1 MKRRLTLTLLA
12 GASLLLAPPA
22 TSAFDPPAEESG
34 AADGARVLVEIGEE
48 QFTVSDFLLHLKQ
61 INPRM
66 DFARL
71 PASEQ
76 QHWLDEYVRQKLLAR
91 RARAAGLEG
100 QPEVRARVEFLTERV
115 LAQAYQ
121 EKVMREIPVSEPELE
136 AHYRA
141 HADQFRTA
149 PRVLVQHFLYRTP
162 EKAAQARGRLE
173 AAATYA
179 ELAGEKRGD
188 ADTLLVERG
197 WFTPELLLPELAEAA
212 FALPAGGVSEAV
224 RTGYGYH
231 LLRVEAREESRL
243 REFGEVREQILD
255 RVRQEKAAQL
265 FERLLEDARAE
276 QRVRLHAE
284 SLTQ

>member
-1 MKRRLTLTLLA
+1 MKRLPMLMLLA
-12 GASLLLAPPA
+12 AASLLLAPPA
-22 TSAFDPPAEESG
+22 EAEEPG
-34 AADGARVLVEIGEE
+34 AVDRARVLVEIGEE

-61 INPRM
+61 INPLM

-91 RARAAGLEG
+91 RARAAGLERR
-100 QPEVRARVEFLTERV
+100 PDVRARVEFFTERV

-141 HADQFRTA
+141 NADDFRTA
-149 PRVLVQHFLYRTP
+149 PRVLVQHFLYHTP
-162 EKAAQARGRLE
+162 EKAAQARARLE
-173 AAATYA
+173 AGAAYT
-179 ELAGEKRGD
+179 ELAAEKHSDED
-188 ADTLLVERG
+188 ALLAERG
-197 WFTPELLLPELAEAA
+197 WFTPELLLPELAGPA
-212 FALPAGGVSEAV
+212 FALPAGGVSEVV

-231 LLRVEAREESRL
+231 VLRVEAREESRL
-243 REFGEVREQILD
+243 REFGEVREQLLD
-255 RVRQEKAAQL
+255 RVRQEKAARL
-265 FERLLEDARAE
+265 FERLLEDARAGE
-276 QRVRLHAE
+276 RVRLHAE